1 MRRDEHAPDVRPEE
15 SDVLRAAR
23 AGWPAP
29 SARGDASARGLAVA
43 VAVALGGVGV
53 VTPGCGLVSADVASI
68 SFDLPERDYVFDTSS
83 WMLPSGTLP
92 AIPCTSTDV
101 CCDLAMVVGYDC
113 ASSSLPLICDTSQAP
128 STCGFS
134 IPIQT
139 PPQTINLQM
148 QVPALSGFGNQSLA
162 NVSISKIQYDV
173 TSTLN
178 RALPPVNLFQAPAG
192 VTSTTDPQAQAF
204 GTVPATPANAQ
215 LTNEMVALAPNAGPT
230 FAGYAYHISTPFEF
244 LASATVVVRGGDSTP
259 TGMVD
264 IKVRGTVTAK
274 PNL

>member
-23 AGWPAP
+23 AGRPTP
-29 SARGDASARGLAVA
+29 SARGHASALGLGLALV
-43 VAVALGGVGV
+43 LGGLGV
-53 VTPGCGLVSADVASI
+53 ATPGCGLVSADVASI

-101 CCDLAMVVGYDC
+101 CCDLAMVAGYDC

-148 QVPALSGFGNQSLA
+148 QVPALSGFGKQSLA

-178 RALPPVNLFQAPAG
+178 RELPPVNLFLAPAG
-192 VTSTTDPQAQAF
+192 ITSTTNPMAHAF
-204 GTVPATPANAQ
+204 GTVPATPANAHV
-215 LTNEMVALAPNAGPT
+215 TNAMVALAPDAGQT
-230 FAGYAYHISTPFEF
+230 FAGYAYQPSMSFEF